1 VSTSN
6 EILLKGE
13 YHPYE
18 EAKIKSGQTIKPGMA
33 VDLDSSGLIIVPAA
47 SGKAIPKR
55 VMLINTWTGKTK
67 TDAWTAE
74 ELAKYIVP
82 KPGSLINLLCL
93 SGETINIGT
102 QVIIN
107 TAGKGI
113 ATTGSPAQTFGESEE
128 AGGTLTADT
137 FLAVRVS

>member
-1 VSTSN
+1 MSTSN
-6 EILLKGE
+6 EILLKGD

-18 EAKIKSGQTIKPGMA
+18 EAEILSGQTIKPGMA
-33 VDLDSSGLIIVPAA
+33 VDLNSAGKIIVPAA
-47 SGKAIPKR
+47 TGKAIPKR
-55 VMLINTWTGKTK
+55 VMLINTWIGKTK
-67 TDAWTAE
+67 TDAWTAQE
-74 ELAKYIVP
+74 VAKYVIP
-82 KPGSLINLLCL
+82 KPGTVVNLLCL

-113 ATTGSPAQTFGESEE
+113 ATTGTPAQTFGESEE

-137 FLAVRVS
+137 HLAVRVS